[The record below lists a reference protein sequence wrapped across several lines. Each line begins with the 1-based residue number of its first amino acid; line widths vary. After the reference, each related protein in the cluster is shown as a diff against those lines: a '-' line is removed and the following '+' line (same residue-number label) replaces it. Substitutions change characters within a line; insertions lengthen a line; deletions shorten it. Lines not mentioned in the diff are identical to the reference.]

1 MNNQY
6 SGTAVGDVKLF
17 YNENAGTQSPSP
29 AVPALPGFTGLTG
42 RRPGSTRVRSPAAAR
57 VGLALP
63 RGSHAWYTLPCL
75 ALPSLALPHLALPC
89 LTLPCLAL
97 PCLALPHL
105 RHGAQRQPILRHR
118 AMWKAA
124 DHSRQSLR
132 PSSFGTPRSARS
144 SAGRPPASAI
154 LAQLADMFWLAGH
167 TGWPASPALFSRTG
181 IEGDIMGSVWAC
193 VGLLTL
199 LMVCFATCGACT
211 LSFIRHGTR

>member
-1 MNNQY
+1 MMNNQY

-97 PCLALPHL
+97 PCLALPCLTLGTALNVNQFYGIELCGKQPTTAVNLFAHQAL
-105 RHGAQRQPILRHR
+105 ARPAQPDQAQGDLLP
-118 AMWKAA
+118 
-124 DHSRQSLR
+124 R
-132 PSSFGTPRSARS
+132 PSSLNWQICSGWPAIL
-144 SAGRPPASAI
+144 AGRPHRPCFPA
-154 LAQLADMFWLAGH
+154 Q
-167 TGWPASPALFSRTG
+167 ASRATS
-181 IEGDIMGSVWAC
+181 WAP
-193 VGLLTL
+193 
-199 LMVCFATCGACT
+199 CGRAWGC
-211 LSFIRHGTR
+211 